1 MIKTII
7 VLLNFAFK
15 RRLVN
20 ETRAI
25 ALVQAGTQA
34 DQLASAIDRVGNI
47 INFTKNR
54 ARKSFFFSQ
63 DLKETFSLI
72 LPFP

>member
-15 RRLVN
+15 CRLVN

-34 DQLASAIDRVGNI
+34 DQMASAIDRVGNI

>member
-15 RRLVN
+15 CRLVN

-34 DQLASAIDRVGNI
+34 DQLASATDRVGNI

>member
-15 RRLVN
+15 CSLVN